1 MIQRPTTAAAHG
13 PRGADLDLVGVLAP
27 TASRLLHTRH
37 PRLVNKYATLH
48 SLQNAVTMASS
59 SVQGKA
65 NRLGDAFS
73 QKESSSIL
81 ASVCKDYDAPA
92 KALKKGVESLHLQ
105 GMLGASYRLKEAT
118 AKRLGINGVQ
128 GGGDNFLK

>member
-1 MIQRPTTAAAHG
+1 
-13 PRGADLDLVGVLAP
+13 
-27 TASRLLHTRH
+27 
-37 PRLVNKYATLH
+37 
-48 SLQNAVTMASS
+48 MASS

-128 GGGDNFLK
+128 GGGDNCGMVCGYRGKCWIVPGAIQMVSKSTQIIFPLVTC